1 MLISI
6 DHGNKQIK
14 TIHHAPFTSGLVS
27 SRTEPFNGETLQY
40 QGTYYALSNQRI
52 PYRRDKTDDDRFFIL
67 TLFAIAYE
75 LQHAALNHAGII
87 HIQLAV
93 GLPPAHYGAQQAK
106 FSAYFLNR
114 GPIQFVFQ
122 GIEYNILIDEV
133 SCYPQSYAAA
143 VTVFQTLQN
152 SPRALIVDIGGFTA
166 DYLQLCNGRADLNIC
181 DSLENGVILLY
192 NKIRSKV
199 AAELDLLLDETEID
213 AVLLGQPTAQSD
225 MVQQIILEQAQAF
238 ANDLLSDLRE
248 RKLELKSGHIVFSGG
263 GALLLRR
270 QIEASG
276 KVIHPVFIDDVAAN
290 VRGFQL
296 LYQAER
302 LGHNGR

>member
-40 QGTYYALSNQRI
+40 QGIYYALSNQRI
-52 PYRRDKTDDDRFFIL
+52 PYRRDKTDDDRFFVL

-75 LQHAALNHAGII
+75 LQPAAINHAGII
-87 HIQLAV
+87 RIQLAV
-93 GLPPAHYGAQQAK
+93 GLPPAHYGAQQTK

-114 GPIQFVFQ
+114 GPVQFIFH

-143 VTVFQTLQN
+143 VTVFQTLQT

-213 AVLLGQPTAQSD
+213 AALLGQPT
-225 MVQQIILEQAQAF
+225 VQPRTHCFFRRWCAASAS
-238 ANDLLSDLRE
+238 ANRSIRQGRPPRIYRRCCCKRARVPAALSGRKTWSQWSIKKIPENSRSDLPFQTR
-248 RKLELKSGHIVFSGG
+248 SS
-263 GALLLRR
+263 
-270 QIEASG
+270 
-276 KVIHPVFIDDVAAN
+276 DVP
-290 VRGFQL
+290 RSC
-296 LYQAER
+296 
-302 LGHNGR
+302 

>member
-52 PYRRDKTDDDRFFIL
+52 PYRRDKTDDDRFFVL

-75 LQHAALNHAGII
+75 LQHAAINHAGII
-87 HIQLAV
+87 RIQLAV
-93 GLPPAHYGAQQAK
+93 GLPPAHYGAQQTK

-114 GPIQFVFQ
+114 GPVQFIFH

-143 VTVFQTLQN
+143 VTVFQTLQT

-213 AVLLGQPTAQSD
+213 AVLLGQPTAQPD

-276 KVIHPVFIDDVAAN
+276 KVVHPVFIDDVAAN

>member
-1 MLISI
+1 M
-6 DHGNKQIK
+6 
-14 TIHHAPFTSGLVS
+14 
-27 SRTEPFNGETLQY
+27 
-40 QGTYYALSNQRI
+40 SNQRI
-52 PYRRDKTDDDRFFIL
+52 PYRRDKTDDDRFFVL

-75 LQHAALNHAGII
+75 LQPAAINHAGII
-87 HIQLAV
+87 RIQLAV
-93 GLPPAHYGAQQAK
+93 GLPPAHHGAQQTK

-114 GPIQFVFQ
+114 GPVQFIFH
-122 GIEYNILIDEV
+122 GIKYNILIDEV

-143 VTVFQTLQN
+143 VTVFQTLQT

-213 AVLLGQPTAQSD
+213 AVLLGQPTVQPD
-225 MVQQIILEQAQAF
+225 TVQQIILEQAQ

-276 KVIHPVFIDDVAAN
+276 KVVHPVFIDDVAAN